1 MISSF
6 SSYAAMTANNAAQ
19 EAMVEAIDKARNL
32 GYTYILIL
40 CSSKQIVQVV
50 NKARAPNWQE

>member
-1 MISSF
+1 MVSNF
-6 SSYAAMTANNAAQ
+6 SSYAAVTTNNAAQ

-50 NKARAPNWQE
+50 NKARAPN